1 MKKNLPFD
9 VKNLALAPQGKL
21 KIEWAQRQMP
31 VLNLIKQEFSK
42 TKSLAH
48 ITIAA
53 CLHATAETAN
63 LMLTLKA
70 GGAQVV
76 LYNTNPLSTQD
87 DVAASLVKDYDIP
100 TFAMRDM
107 PPTKYAHYVNTVLDF
122 KPNITLDD
130 GADLIATL
138 HSKRQDLLPHVIGG
152 TEETTTGVTRV
163 KSLDKHGL
171 LKYPFIA
178 VNDSKTKYMFDNRYG
193 TGQSTID
200 GILRAA
206 NILLAGSTF
215 VVCGYG
221 WCSRGIAMRAHGMG
235 AHVIVTEIDPI
246 KALEATMDGFQVM
259 PLIKAAKLG
268 DVFITATGNKH
279 VIDEA
284 DIKVMKDGAILGN
297 SGHFNIEINLDYLN
311 SQTKQVR
318 RIRQMLDEYTLKDG
332 RRLYLIGEG
341 RLTNL
346 TAAEG
351 HPAMVMDM
359 SFADQALSAQYLAKH
374 HHQMKNQVYNVPD
387 TITQQVASLKL
398 KSLGVGIDKLTTEQ
412 KKYLA
417 GWEEGAFTSEVKNRQ
432 PIKSNQTAKRI
443 I

>member
-1 MKKNLPFD
+1 MLKPNQFD
-9 VKNLALAPQGKL
+9 VKDLALSPQGKL
-21 KIEWAQRQMP
+21 KIEWANRQMP
-31 VLNLIKQEFSK
+31 VLNLIKERFIK
-42 TKSLAH
+42 EKPFAK

-70 GGAQVV
+70 GGARVV

-87 DVAASLVKDYDIP
+87 EVAASLVKDYEIP

-107 PPTKYAHYVNTVLDF
+107 PPAKYEQYVNTVLDF

-138 HSKRQDLLPHVIGG
+138 HSKRQDLLPHVMGG

-206 NILLAGSTF
+206 NVLLAGSTF

-235 AHVIVTEIDPI
+235 AHVIVTEVDPI
-246 KALEATMDGFQVM
+246 KALEATMDGFMVM
-259 PLIKAAKLG
+259 PLVKAAKLG
-268 DVFITATGNKH
+268 DIFITATGNKH
-279 VIDEA
+279 VIDEE
-284 DIKVMKDGAILGN
+284 DIKVMKDGAIMGN
-297 SGHFNIEINLDYLN
+297 SGHFNVEINLDYLHK
-311 SQTKQVR
+311 QTKQVR
-318 RIRQMLDEYTLKDG
+318 RIRHMLDEYLLKDG

-359 SFADQALSAQYLAKH
+359 SFADQALSAEYLVKNYQKMKH
-374 HHQMKNQVYNVPD
+374 QVYNVPEA
-387 TITQQVASLKL
+387 ITNQVATLKL
-398 KSLGVGIDKLTTEQ
+398 KSMGVNIDKLTPEQ

-417 GWEEGAFTSEVKNRQ
+417 GWEEGAFTSEVKHRQ
-432 PIKSNQTAKRI
+432 PTK
-443 I
+443 

>member
-1 MKKNLPFD
+1 MLKSSQFD
-9 VKNLALAPQGKL
+9 VKNLSLAPQGKL
-21 KIEWAQRQMP
+21 KIAWANRQMP
-31 VLNLIKQEFSK
+31 VLNLIKENFIKQKPFK
-42 TKSLAH
+42 GV
-48 ITIAA
+48 TIAA

-70 GGAQVV
+70 GGAKVV

-87 DVAASLVKDYDIP
+87 EVAASLVKDFDVP

-107 PPTKYAHYVNTVLDF
+107 PKEKYRQYVDTVLDF

-130 GADLIATL
+130 GADLVATL
-138 HSKRQDLLPHVIGG
+138 HSRRQDLLPHIMGG

-163 KSLDKHGL
+163 KSLEKHKL
-171 LKYPFIA
+171 LKFPFIA

-206 NILLAGSTF
+206 NVLLAGSTF

-221 WCSRGIAMRAHGMG
+221 WCSRGIAMRAHGLG
-235 AHVIVTEIDPI
+235 AHVIVTEVDPI
-246 KALEATMDGFQVM
+246 KALEATMDGFTVM
-259 PLIKAAKLG
+259 PLVKAAKFG
-268 DVFITATGNKH
+268 DIFITATGDKH
-279 VIDEA
+279 VIDKE
-284 DIKVMKDGAILGN
+284 DIDVMKDGVIMGN
-297 SGHFNIEINLDYLN
+297 SGHFNVEINLDYLKQ
-311 SQTKQVR
+311 QTKEVR
-318 RIRQMLDEYTLKDG
+318 RIRHMLDEYILKDG
-332 RRLYLIGEG
+332 RHLYLIGEG

-359 SFADQALSAQYLAKH
+359 SFADQALSAEYLAKH
-374 HHQMKNQVYNVPD
+374 HQSMTNQVYNVPEQ
-387 TITQQVASLKL
+387 ITQKVATLKL
-398 KSLGVGIDKLTTEQ
+398 KSLNIKIDKLTPEQ

-417 GWEEGAFTSEVKNRQ
+417 GWEEGAFS
-432 PIKSNQTAKRI
+432 
-443 I
+443 